1 MDALE
6 AQEIGVGDC
15 SARGAVF
22 RKSLSTSPTRA
33 QRRRRMGRRKRS
45 PGLLRRLLLLLLLLL
60 WLVVLVLVIV
70 VMVVVTIVLLLLL
83 LLVIRGLVLR
93 RLLRGPG
100 ELQHQ
105 VVGLAR
111 G

>member
-15 SARGAVF
+15 GARGAVF
-22 RKSLSTSPTRA
+22 RKGLSASSTRA
-33 QRRRRMGRRKRS
+33 QRRRRMGRRKGS
-45 PGLLRRLLLLLLLLL
+45 PGLLRLLLLLLR
-60 WLVVLVLVIV
+60 LVVLVLVIV
-70 VMVVVTIVLLLLL
+70 VMVVVTIVLLLL

-111 G
+111 GCV